1 MLASVVVLSL
11 LSLLVATEPDH
22 SVRPVDSEAKDA
34 GQPTHPDLPETDQG
48 RSNGGRQRAA

>member
-1 MLASVVVLSL
+1 MLAAATVLSL

-22 SVRPVDSEAKDA
+22 AVRPVDSEAKDT